1 MTGSMKTAELPASMT
16 TATGPATRTAGI
28 YSQAVRGV
36 VERFTYPAETPFIT
50 LVLYGCELKDPR
62 NGDQKKGK
70 DFNAVL
76 LVRAVDTDRPRS
88 VVEAILEGEV
98 SRFRLAEIE
107 ASSKGKGVLKYLVRL
122 GKRCQPSIL
131 EDALLERA
139 APNVI
144 GARIH

>member
-1 MTGSMKTAELPASMT
+1 
-16 TATGPATRTAGI
+16 
-28 YSQAVRGV
+28 V
-36 VERFTYPAETPFIT
+36 FNFI
-50 LVLYGCELKDPR
+50 VLGMHRSGYGMCELGTDPR
-62 NGDQKKGK
+62 RLLVGCDIGGAKNGAKKKAK

-76 LVRAVDTDRPRS
+76 LVRALDTDRARPA
-88 VVEAILEGEV
+88 VEAILGSEV

-122 GKRCQPSIL
+122 GKRVEPSTL